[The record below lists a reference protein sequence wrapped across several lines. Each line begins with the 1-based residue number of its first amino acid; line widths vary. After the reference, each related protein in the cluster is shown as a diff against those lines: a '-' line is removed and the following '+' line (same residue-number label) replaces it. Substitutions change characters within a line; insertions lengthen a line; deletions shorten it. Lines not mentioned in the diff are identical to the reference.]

1 MKILIDMNISPTW
14 VQVFA
19 RYDIEAIHWSTV
31 GDPRATDRAI
41 MNWASANGYV
51 VFTNDLDFGALLAA
65 LSAEAPS
72 VIQVR
77 NQDILPDQIETI
89 LIETLRRFESQ
100 LEYRYLGQNC
110 HRHPPPRGITHQ
122 PQKIKFCN
130 KEQNAA

>member
-1 MKILIDMNISPTW
+1 MKILIDMNLSPTW

-100 LEYRYLGQNC
+100 LESGALITINLTRYRVRIL
-110 HRHPPPRGITHQ
+110 PLTPRLREEL
-122 PQKIKFCN
+122 P
-130 KEQNAA
+130 

>member
-1 MKILIDMNISPTW
+1 
-14 VQVFA
+14 
-19 RYDIEAIHWSTV
+19 
-31 GDPRATDRAI
+31 

-100 LEYRYLGQNC
+100 LESGALITINLTRYRVRIL
-110 HRHPPPRGITHQ
+110 PLTPRLTEEL
-122 PQKIKFCN
+122 P
-130 KEQNAA
+130 